1 MKGVDD
7 QMAELRRRVH
17 SHMVGRLAIALKIL
31 RSWFFFIRFLCRAGV
46 TIVNESCKRDDA
58 MKMLS

>member
-31 RSWFFFIRFLCRAGV
+31 RSCFFLFVFSVEPELR
-46 TIVNESCKRDDA
+46 SS
-58 MKMLS
+58 MKVVSVMMP